1 MKFSCRIFLSDFEK
15 SIYVIYAKNHKLKNM
30 KMQVI
35 NRASDFKLVEDYG
48 TGAIPKKLVFSTDGC
63 VLYDARLENGR
74 MIKSSEEGK
83 YIIVFDNPGFNVG
96 RLNVTRYYS
105 EADSDF
111 PDHTY
116 DWQSFQ
122 QLNIYIGNC
131 SSDAPDE
138 GVINAYTPIYRG
150 DAGKDADVE
159 AIRMEIDRKAE
170 EVLSAAK
177 AYTDGSTAG
186 LEDAKAYTDERDA
199 VTLENA
205 KTYTDTQDAEMLAAA
220 KSYTDESGASAA
232 NVLYFETIADFD
244 NAKSRITEKSLVYI
258 AETDETMVFKPKK
271 YNAKFVAC
279 EEWFA
284 DAAIIGAEMLG
295 IDLTGK
301 VILTMV
307 LHHFESFMV
316 NGTEMVTGNET
327 ANETGICPLLMDA
340 NLGDEFEVTFRF
352 KANNELNSV
361 GGEIILAG
369 FVFTPITELILRE
382 HDFTAYGDMSAK
394 VFEAYH
400 MFYNICLH
408 KISICTSQKFGELS
422 GEFDTYGLISHR
434 ANFMNVMS
442 DGKWRTTPIPEDA
455 YVELSD
461 NDAFGQEFVDG
472 SSETDIGLLTYMTMP
487 KSMIAGSLG
496 LPEEFVHDVEL
507 RRIPYI
513 ND

>member
-1 MKFSCRIFLSDFEK
+1 MKNIFYKSDVKIIEGYPGTDDFVYHYFTQKGRETYDVSLAIGNCRIFEDENGDKKMVISLDSHGLNPGQLKVLREMNYDDTDFEDGEYNK
-15 SIYVIYAKNHKLKNM
+15 KVESWYDV
-30 KMQVI
+30 
-35 NRASDFKLVEDYG
+35 KLV
-48 TGAIPKKLVFSTDGC
+48 
-63 VLYDARLENGR
+63 NGR
-74 MIKSSEEGK
+74 SDDDEPQIQYEG
-83 YIIVFDNPGFNVG
+83 IF
-96 RLNVTRYYS
+96 T
-105 EADSDF
+105 AM
-111 PDHTY
+111 
-116 DWQSFQ
+116 
-122 QLNIYIGNC
+122 
-131 SSDAPDE
+131 
-138 GVINAYTPIYRG
+138 RG
-150 DAGKDADVE
+150 EAGKDADVE

-177 AYTDGSTAG
+177 EYTDGSTAG
-186 LEDAKAYTDERDA
+186 LEDAKSYADERDA

-258 AETDETMVFKPKK
+258 EETGESSVFTPQK

-279 EEWFA
+279 EEWFHDTA
-284 DAAIIGAEMLG
+284 LITEITG

-301 VILTMV
+301 VMLTMV
-307 LHHFESFMV
+307 LHHFESFVV

-327 ANETGICPLLMDA
+327 ANEAGLCPLLMDA
-340 NLGDEFEVTFRF
+340 NLGDEFEVTYRF
-352 KANNELNSV
+352 KANNEAIVSNIV
-361 GGEIILAG
+361 IAG
-369 FVFTPITELILRE
+369 FTLTPISELILRE

-400 MFYNICLH
+400 MLYNICLH

-422 GEFDTYGLISHR
+422 GEFDYFGLISHR
-434 ANFMNVMS
+434 ANIVELTTG
-442 DGKWRTTPIPEDA
+442 GKWRTTPISEDA

-472 SSETDIGLLTYMTMP
+472 SSETDTGLLTFMTTP
-487 KSMIAGSLG
+487 KSMIAGSYG
-496 LPEEFVHDVEL
+496 LPEELVHDVEL

>member
-1 MKFSCRIFLSDFEK
+1 MQI
-15 SIYVIYAKNHKLKNM
+15 
-30 KMQVI
+30 QVI
-35 NRASDFKLVEDYG
+35 NKHSDFKIVEDYAG
-48 TGAIPKKLVFSTDGC
+48 GAVPKSLVFETDGC
-63 VLYDARLENGR
+63 TKYEASIENGR
-74 MIKSSEEGK
+74 MKATSEEGK
-83 YIIVFDNPGFNVG
+83 YVIVFEKPEFHVG

-105 EADSDF
+105 EDDADM
-111 PDHTY
+111 PDGKY
-116 DWQSFQ
+116 DWQSMHK
-122 QLNIYIGNC
+122 LDIYIGNG

-138 GVINAYTPIYRG
+138 EVINAYTPIYRG

-186 LEDAKAYTDERDA
+186 LEDAKSYADERDA

-284 DAAIIGAEMLG
+284 DAAIIGTEMLG

-327 ANETGICPLLMDA
+327 ANEAGLCPLLMDA

-352 KANNELNSV
+352 KANNEAIVSDIV
-361 GGEIILAG
+361 IAG
-369 FVFTPITELILRE
+369 FTLTPISELILRE

-394 VFEAYH
+394 VFEAYQ
-400 MFYNICLH
+400 MYYNICLH
-408 KISICTSQKFGELS
+408 KISICTTQKFGVME
-422 GEFDTYGLISHR
+422 GDFDFIGMYSHR
-434 ANFMNVMS
+434 ANIVELTT
-442 DGKWRTTPIPEDA
+442 GGEWRTTPIPEDA

-472 SSETDIGLLTYMTMP
+472 SSETDIGLLTIMTMH
-487 KSMIAGSLG
+487 KSMIAGSFG

>member
-1 MKFSCRIFLSDFEK
+1 MKNIFYKSDVKIIEGYPGTDDFVYHYFTQKGRETYDVSLAIGNCRIFEDENGDKKMVISLDSHGLNPGQLKVLREMNYDDTDFEDGEYNK
-15 SIYVIYAKNHKLKNM
+15 KVESWYDV
-30 KMQVI
+30 
-35 NRASDFKLVEDYG
+35 KLV
-48 TGAIPKKLVFSTDGC
+48 
-63 VLYDARLENGR
+63 NGR
-74 MIKSSEEGK
+74 SDDDEPQIQYEG
-83 YIIVFDNPGFNVG
+83 IF
-96 RLNVTRYYS
+96 T
-105 EADSDF
+105 AM
-111 PDHTY
+111 
-116 DWQSFQ
+116 
-122 QLNIYIGNC
+122 
-131 SSDAPDE
+131 
-138 GVINAYTPIYRG
+138 RG
-150 DAGKDADVE
+150 EAGKDADVE

-177 AYTDGSTAG
+177 EYTDGSTAG
-186 LEDAKAYTDERDA
+186 LEDAKSYADERDA

-220 KSYTDESGASAA
+220 KLYTDESGASAA

-279 EEWFA
+279 EEWFHDTA
-284 DAAIIGAEMLG
+284 LITEMTG
-295 IDLTGK
+295 VDLTGK
-301 VILTMV
+301 VMLTMV

-327 ANETGICPLLMDA
+327 ANEAGLCPLLMDA

-352 KANNELNSV
+352 KANNEAIVSDIV
-361 GGEIILAG
+361 IAG
-369 FVFTPITELILRE
+369 FMFTPISELILRE

-400 MFYNICLH
+400 MNYNICLH
-408 KISICTSQKFGELS
+408 KISICTSQKFGEFS

-434 ANFMNVMS
+434 ANFMDVMS
-442 DGKWRTTPIPEDA
+442 AGEWRTTPISEDA

-472 SSETDIGLLTYMTMP
+472 SSETDTGLLTIMTMP
-487 KSMIAGSLG
+487 KSLFAGEFG
-496 LPEEFVHDVEL
+496 LSEELVHDVEL